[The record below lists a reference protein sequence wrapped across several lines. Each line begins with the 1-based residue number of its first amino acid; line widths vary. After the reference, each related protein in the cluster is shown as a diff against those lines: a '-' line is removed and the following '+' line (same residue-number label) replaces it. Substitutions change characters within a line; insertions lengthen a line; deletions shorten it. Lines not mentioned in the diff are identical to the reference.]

1 MIPVPKYS
9 NDAFQKIDDKI
20 DKFNFNRD
28 KCSTLYKWRNKLKV
42 FFQLNCYGFNC
53 AKFDLPCIAPLLFTV
68 AQRKD
73 MKVSFLKRST
83 KYISVSIDDFNF
95 RDIMLLSVPCTLS
108 KYLKTWKVQ
117 GCESIFPYEYFN
129 SVEELGKYEKFP
141 PFSAFYSN

>member
-1 MIPVPKYS
+1 M
-9 NDAFQKIDDKI
+9 
-20 DKFNFNRD
+20 
-28 KCSTLYKWRNKLKV
+28 
-42 FFQLNCYGFNC
+42 
-53 AKFDLPCIAPLLFTV
+53 FTV

-117 GCESIFPYEYFN
+117 GCKSVFPYEYFN
-129 SVEELGKYEKFP
+129 SVEELEKYEEFP
-141 PFSAFYSN
+141 PFSAFYSNLKGENILDSLKRNALGLHTLDILIFI